1 MKDEDRV
8 YEFRLE
14 YLSGNSVGHNYHY
27 YLAQNAEKALSYQ
40 LEMMDHK
47 HWNIQIIKLERK
59 CPYGNKWI
67 DESEVLKKTNEIK
80 DMISNR
86 EKKA

>member
-1 MKDEDRV
+1 
-8 YEFRLE
+8 
-14 YLSGNSVGHNYHY
+14 
-27 YLAQNAEKALSYQ
+27 
-40 LEMMDHK
+40 MDHK